1 MEVSIVLLLCVGATL
16 AQDFMSPTLDIL
28 AEFKKIK
35 TMEEKLNA
43 LNDEVRELRSKN
55 EGTVKCMQGK
65 KYTSKGAG
73 DHGTTNDVKTKMNE
87 LIKQNEGNVTLLSQH
102 LCHPLPAHSGLH
114 TLIYKHIFLNTGDV
128 HDANTGMV
136 NHFIYCK
143 VILNLYNTHEGSVFR
158 VFSKDEVCVNLYP
171 DFWLFD
177 SDYHHSTFSGHL
189 LYPM

>member
-1 MEVSIVLLLCVGATL
+1 MMKMEVSIVLLLCVGATL

-55 EGTVKCMQGK
+55 EGTVKCMKEKSSNDCMKRQM
-65 KYTSKGAG
+65 KGSFHFSLFSLTFSYFG
-73 DHGTTNDVKTKMNE
+73 PHE
-87 LIKQNEGNVTLLSQH
+87 EEITLV
-102 LCHPLPAHSGLH
+102 
-114 TLIYKHIFLNTGDV
+114 YVN
-128 HDANTGMV
+128 ANTGNFLLLLIGIFTSPV
-136 NHFIYCK
+136 KGVYFFNFGVYS
-143 VILNLYNTHEGSVFR
+143 G
-158 VFSKDEVCVNLYP
+158 FSQSQGKGVSAVCVNLYP